1 MNLLISYRAC
11 LQEKETNR
19 MSKEIQDEIFGLT
32 PQVRRS
38 GVSVAN
44 CIASALENGSE
55 PVVHQLLNL
64 SLRFSAELEYYL
76 GIAKD
81 QMYKPVVVEN
91 SNVEPVVALIESD
104 KSDIKSEQH

>member
-1 MNLLISYRAC
+1 MNLLISHRA

-44 CIASALENGSE
+44 CIASALENGNE
-55 PVVHQLLNL
+55 PAVHQLLNL

-81 QMYKPVVVEN
+81 PMYKPAVVEN
-91 SNVEPVVALIESD
+91 NAEPVPALIELGKD
-104 KSDIKSEQH
+104 DFKKGQL